1 VAFTSEEEEA
11 VEVDCGASEGLL
23 EVDAPFDSDEEP
35 DETPPPVAAEAD
47 ESAAAGAEGVM
58 EPLGGVLVVCPA
70 SEDSAELDVE
80 EEDAA
85 VGDEPALAAS
95 PTGTMAF
102 RLSEAE
108 LETAASIPKA
118 WVWTE
123 KQSAA
128 ATTRK
133 KTRHGWK
140 EPPLALRAPTK
151 AMRTCA
157 LL

>member
-1 VAFTSEEEEA
+1 VTFPSEEED
-11 VEVDCGASEGLL
+11 VVGVGCGASEGLL
-23 EVDAPFDSDEEP
+23 EVDTPFDSDEEL
-35 DETPPPVAAEAD
+35 DETPPPVAA
-47 ESAAAGAEGVM
+47 GAEGVT
-58 EPLGGVLVVCPA
+58 EPLGEVLVVCPA

-80 EEDAA
+80 DSDEEDDADI
-85 VGDEPALAAS
+85 GDEPAVAAS
-95 PTGTMAF
+95 PTGTVAF

-108 LETAASIPKA
+108 SETAASIPKA

-140 EPPLALRAPTK
+140 EPPLALRTPTK